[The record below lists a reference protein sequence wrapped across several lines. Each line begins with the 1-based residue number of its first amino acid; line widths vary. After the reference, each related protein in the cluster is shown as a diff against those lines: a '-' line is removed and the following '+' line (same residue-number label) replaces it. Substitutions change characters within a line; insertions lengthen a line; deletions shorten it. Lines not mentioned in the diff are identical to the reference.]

1 MKKNISLLPSL
12 ALMLA
17 MAACGA
23 DEKAEQATPG
33 QENNKKTEETET
45 ENDKQSESFT
55 VLVDLK
61 DSKGQTAGTAEL
73 EETEVGVSVHVK
85 AEGLPEGSHG
95 FHFHETG
102 VCEAPDFK
110 SAGDHF
116 NPDDKKHGLETE
128 DGPHA
133 GDMPNLEVGKDGTV
147 DDEFTA
153 KNVTLEKGQPNSL
166 FQDSGTALVIHA
178 GEDDGETQPSGDSGD
193 RIACGVIK

>member
-1 MKKNISLLPSL
+1 MKKNIMILPSL
-12 ALMLA
+12 AFMLA

-23 DEKAEQATPG
+23 DEKSEQATPG
-33 QENNKKTEETET
+33 QEKNDDIKVSKTE
-45 ENDKQSESFT
+45 KKMQSEPFT

-61 DSKGQTAGTAEL
+61 DSKGQTTGTAEL
-73 EETEVGVSVHVK
+73 EETEEGVRVHVK

-116 NPDDKKHGLETE
+116 NPDEKKHGLETE
-128 DGPHA
+128 GGPHA
-133 GDMPNLEVGKDGTV
+133 GDMPNLEVGKDGSV

-153 KNVTLEKGQPNSL
+153 KHVTLEKGQPNSL

-193 RIACGVIK
+193 RIVCGVIK